1 LELASLD
8 RIRVVLV
15 NTTHPGNIG
24 AAARAMKNMGLT
36 RLYLVEPRD
45 FPSDKARWRSA
56 NASDVVAQAVV
67 VETLNEAI
75 ADCGLVIGTSARDR
89 RIPWPLINP
98 EECGR
103 QVIRESTHHEV
114 AILFGREARG
124 LKNEELQKCQYHVHI
139 PTSTEYTS
147 LNLAMAVQVI
157 SYEVRRAYLDH
168 EHAGQDA
175 APVPLDNS
183 QGAGFSLGVDPQNWD
198 QEFSTNEDME
208 LFFTHLERA
217 LIKIDF
223 HDPDNPRQL
232 MSRLRRLYQRIRPDK
247 MEMNILRGI
256 LTSIEAKSIE

>member
-1 LELASLD
+1 MTNLD
-8 RIRVVLV
+8 KVRIVLV

-45 FPSDKARWRSA
+45 FPSDKSRWRSA
-56 NASDVVAQAVV
+56 NASDVVDHAVV
-67 VETLNEAI
+67 VDTLDEAI
-75 ADCGLVIGTSARDR
+75 ADCGLVIATSARDR
-89 RIPWPLINP
+89 RIPWPLIDP

-103 QVIRESTHHEV
+103 QVIRESAQHEV

-147 LNLAMAVQVI
+147 LNLAMSVQVI
-157 SYEVRRAYLDH
+157 SYEVRRAYLDC
-168 EHAGQDA
+168 EPGGQGGDS
-175 APVPLDNS
+175 VPLDS
-183 QGAGFSLGVDPQNWD
+183 SLATGFSLGVDPQTWD

-208 LFFTHLERA
+208 LFFEHLERA

-232 MSRLRRLYQRIRPDK
+232 MTRLRRLFQRIRPDK

-256 LTSIEAKSIE
+256 LTAIESKTGE